1 MQNQGKENLMTQ
13 PSIRER
19 LDRKI
24 QQLLDDVLVL
34 GSMVEHALIK
44 SVDALKSQ
52 DLALAQRIYDAD
64 TRINAKRFDI
74 ENEAMVLIATQ
85 QPMARD
91 LRVLASVLDVA
102 TELERIGDYAK
113 GIANICLM
121 MGQEA
126 PIKPLIDIPFMA
138 EKTTDMLH
146 RALAAFVIADAETA
160 REIPQEDDLIDGLY
174 NQVFRELV
182 TFMISDPSTID
193 RGNYLIWVAHN
204 LERSADR
211 VTNICERTIYV
222 ATGQMK
228 EIKVSDDEQMK
239 VEIIQPPNKFEP

>member
-1 MQNQGKENLMTQ
+1 MTQ
-13 PSIRER
+13 SSIRER

-44 SVDALKSQ
+44 SVDALKRQ

-64 TRINAKRFDI
+64 VRINEKRFDI

-91 LRVLASVLDVA
+91 LRILASTLDVA

-113 GIANICLM
+113 GIANICRM
-121 MGQEA
+121 MGKEA
-126 PIKPLIDIPFMA
+126 PIKPLVDIPYMA

-146 RALAAFVIADAETA
+146 RALAAYVEADPAAA
-160 REIPQEDDLIDGLY
+160 RKIPQEDDLIDGLY
-174 NQVFRELV
+174 NQVFRELI
-182 TFMISDPSTID
+182 TFMIADPSTID
-193 RGNYLIWVAHN
+193 RANYLMWAAHN
-204 LERSADR
+204 LERAADR
-211 VTNICERTIYV
+211 VINICERTVYI
-222 ATGQMK
+222 ATGEMQ
-228 EIKVSDDEQMK
+228 EIKVSDDEQIA
-239 VEIIQPPNKFEP
+239 VELSQPTATYKP

>member
-1 MQNQGKENLMTQ
+1 MTE
-13 PSIRER
+13 SSTRER
-19 LDRKI
+19 LDQKTK
-24 QQLLDDVLVL
+24 QLLDDVLVL

-44 SVDALKSQ
+44 SVDALKHQ

-64 TRINAKRFDI
+64 IRINTKRFDI

-91 LRVLASVLDVA
+91 LRILASVLDVA

-121 MGQEA
+121 MGKEA
-126 PIKPLIDIPFMA
+126 PIKPLVDIPYMA
-138 EKTTDMLH
+138 EKSVDMLH
-146 RALAAFVIADAETA
+146 RALAAFVEADAEKA
-160 REIPQEDDLIDGLY
+160 REIPPEDDTIDGLY
-174 NQVFRELV
+174 NQVFRELL
-182 TFMISDPSTID
+182 TYMIADPSTID
-193 RGNYLIWVAHN
+193 RANYLLWAAHN
-204 LERSADR
+204 LERAADR
-211 VTNICERTIYV
+211 VINICERTIYI

-239 VEIIQPPNKFEP
+239 VKFIQPTNKFEP